1 MTKVLEPHRKYVCG
15 FMFDTNSR
23 VLLIEKVRPDW
34 QAGRLNGIG
43 GRVEDGE
50 TEHDAM
56 CREFK
61 EETGIDCPSW
71 SLFAVLRDARGWPVY
86 FYYSI
91 GNIYSAEVLTDEY
104 PVIIEVCDMETD
116 RRLIPNLR
124 WLIPM
129 ALSMRFE
136 KLSHFSIEECATTS
150 VLPSP

>member
-1 MTKVLEPHRKYVCG
+1 MTKILEPDRKYVCG

-43 GRVEDGE
+43 GRVEEGE

-61 EETGIDCPSW
+61 EETGIATDNW
-71 SLFAVLRDARGWPVY
+71 SLFCVLRDARGWPVY
-86 FYYSI
+86 FYYSL
-91 GNIYSAEVLTDEY
+91 GNIYSAQALTDES
-104 PVIIEVCDMETD
+104 PVIVEVRDIELD

-136 KLSHFSIEECATTS
+136 KLSHFSIQECAS
-150 VLPSP
+150 ASALSR